1 MTHNHLK
8 QSLEQFILR
17 LQTDY
22 RYGLNEHIT
31 FNTDVINSLRFT
43 DLTHDIEQLLQPDN
57 SCCHGFCNEVKCHP
71 RIRKARGF
79 WQALTL
85 QWGI

>member
-1 MTHNHLK
+1 MTNNHLK

-43 DLTHDIEQLLQPDN
+43 DLTHDIEQLLQALQSKPFLTTQELTELLKLFPDWKN
-57 SCCHGFCNEVKCHP
+57 
-71 RIRKARGF
+71 
-79 WQALTL
+79 L
-85 QWGI
+85 

>member
-43 DLTHDIEQLLQPDN
+43 DLTHDIEQLLQALESKPFLTTQELTELLKLFPDWKN
-57 SCCHGFCNEVKCHP
+57 
-71 RIRKARGF
+71 
-79 WQALTL
+79 L
-85 QWGI
+85 

>member
-43 DLTHDIEQLLQPDN
+43 DLTHDIEQLLQALENEPFLTTQELTELLKLFPDWKN
-57 SCCHGFCNEVKCHP
+57 
-71 RIRKARGF
+71 
-79 WQALTL
+79 L
-85 QWGI
+85 